1 MVTGALN
8 GIHHRMPGLHFA
20 FDRERDLYASFMPED
35 RSIEDIAEAIQA
47 EWAKVPRP
55 PLTLVL

>member
-1 MVTGALN
+1 MRL
-8 GIHHRMPGLHFA
+8 
-20 FDRERDLYASFMPED
+20 RERSVRDALVLRLVALD

-55 PLTLVL
+55 LLTLVL